1 VIRNV
6 ARRALRA
13 LRFPQHLYICRL
25 LIVSRGRRHSEQT
38 RTVLCELAAEP
49 SVGRYG
55 YELARATRLA
65 SGTLYPIL
73 MRLEERGLLE
83 ARWEFTERRPRHVY
97 RLTSDGLA
105 AAHAAHAAPS
115 LSVSGKEAL
124 A

>member
-1 VIRNV
+1 M
-6 ARRALRA
+6 
-13 LRFPQHLYICRL
+13 
-25 LIVSRGRRHSEQT
+25 SRGRRHSEQT
-38 RTVLCELAAEP
+38 CAVLSELAAEP

-55 YELARATRLA
+55 YELARATGLA

-83 ARWEFTERRPRHVY
+83 ARWEFAERRPRHVY

-105 AAHAAHAAPS
+105 AAHAVHAAPS
-115 LSVSGKEAL
+115 LSLSGKETL